1 MSEAYTSVPN
11 VMRYYVSDD
20 RRKIG
25 SHFAFNFMLINDV
38 GPDTNAEGFKT
49 IVLDRWFDALPEGRT
64 SNWVLGNHDRPRI
77 ASRYGSDRVSALLT
91 LEMTLPGVAITYY
104 VSF

>member
-20 RRKIG
+20 GRKIG
-25 SHFAFNFMLINDV
+25 AHFAFNFMLINDV

-49 IVLDRWFDALPEGRT
+49 IVLDRWFDALPEGKT
-64 SNWVLGNHDRPRI
+64 SNWVVIRLK
-77 ASRYGSDRVSALLT
+77 YGSILVFTLIGISAGQPRPSSHSVSIW
-91 LEMTLPGVAITYY
+91 EG
-104 VSF
+104 

>member
-20 RRKIG
+20 GRKIG

-64 SNWVLGNHDRPRI
+64 SNWVVG
-77 ASRYGSDRVSALLT
+77 AS
-91 LEMTLPGVAITYY
+91 IW
-104 VSF
+104 